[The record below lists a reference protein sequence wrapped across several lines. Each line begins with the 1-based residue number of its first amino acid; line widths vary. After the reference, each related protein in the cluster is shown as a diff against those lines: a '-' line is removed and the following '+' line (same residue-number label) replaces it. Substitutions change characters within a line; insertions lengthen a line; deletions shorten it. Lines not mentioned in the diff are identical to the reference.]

1 MKELY
6 LFKVYPLILSRIMKI
21 YYGKAVYDQK
31 EINAALNV
39 LKRKSL
45 TLIDGP
51 SVKELEKKISKLFG
65 KKFGLMVNSGSSAN
79 LLALASFKFKKG
91 SEIITPTL
99 TFSTTIAPI
108 YQLGLI
114 PHFIDVER
122 SSFVSRID
130 QIEKCINKKTVAIM
144 IPNLLGNVPNWIAI
158 HKIAK
163 KHKIKV
169 IEDSADT
176 IGYTFNNKNF
186 GKYSDIT
193 TNSMYASHIITGAGF
208 GGIACFN
215 DKKLY
220 DQAKLL
226 RGWGRSS
233 AIFNESEGIN
243 LRFNKKVDG
252 IPYDGKYI
260 FSEMGYNFL
269 PSEISAAFALEQ
281 LKKLKANINLRVH
294 NFNKIYSYF
303 DKYKNL
309 FILPT
314 EFKGLKTGWLAFPL
328 IIKTESKILRK
339 NLQIFL
345 EKNGIQTRTN
355 FTGNILRQPIMKS
368 QFYKKCKNST
378 INSDN
383 VMRNG
388 ILIGCHHGLT
398 KKDINYMLSKFD
410 KFFAK
415 YKLQSLI

>member
-1 MKELY
+1 
-6 LFKVYPLILSRIMKI
+6 MKI

-31 EINAALNV
+31 EISAVIKV
-39 LKRKSL
+39 LKKKSL

-51 SVKELEKKISKLFG
+51 SVKELEHKLSKLFG

-79 LLALASFKFKKG
+79 LLALSSFNFKKG

-108 YQLGLI
+108 YQLGLV
-114 PHFIDVER
+114 PHFIDVDKAT
-122 SSFVSRID
+122 FVSRID

-144 IPNLLGNVPNWIAI
+144 IPNLLGNVPYWPAI
-158 HKIAK
+158 YKIAK
-163 KHKIKV
+163 KHKLKI

-176 IGYTFNNKNF
+176 VGYTFNNKNF

-208 GGIACFN
+208 GGIVCFN

-220 DQAKLL
+220 NQAKLL

-233 AIFNESEGIN
+233 ATFNESEDIS

-281 LKKLKANINLRVH
+281 LKKLKQNINTRVK
-294 NFNKIYSYF
+294 NFNKIYDYF
-303 DKYKNL
+303 RKYENL
-309 FILPT
+309 FILPN

-328 IIKTESKILRK
+328 IIRNQNKLVRK

-345 EKNGIQTRTN
+345 EKNGIQTRTI

-368 QFYKKCKNST
+368 KIYKKCKDAT
-378 INSDN
+378 VNSDN
-383 VMRNG
+383 VMKNG
-388 ILIGCHHGLT
+388 LLIGCHHGLT
-398 KKDINYMLSKFD
+398 NKDINYMLSKFD
-410 KFFAK
+410 RFFVKFKF
-415 YKLQSLI
+415 QSFK